1 MQLIKVSDFYL
12 VDNKTGKKK
21 KSHRF
26 ALKDGVIPRDQ
37 ALCNLPEDH
46 SNLSERFSWKVLLT
60 FYFDSLIVWM
70 AIKIG
75 VMSPEI

>member
-46 SNLSERFSWKVLLT
+46 SNLSERFS
-60 FYFDSLIVWM
+60 
-70 AIKIG
+70 
-75 VMSPEI
+75 